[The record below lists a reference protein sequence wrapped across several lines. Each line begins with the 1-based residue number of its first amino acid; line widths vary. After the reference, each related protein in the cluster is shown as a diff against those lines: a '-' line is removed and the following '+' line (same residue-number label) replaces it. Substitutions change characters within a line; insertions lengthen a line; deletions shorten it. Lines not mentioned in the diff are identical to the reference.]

1 MSTADLRPDLSV
13 IIVNWNVKKQLEACL
28 QSLYEHTQ
36 QVSCEVL
43 VVDNASQDGSPEMIA
58 AEFPKVQLL
67 RNPANVGFARANNQA
82 ITLSKGRY
90 VLLLNPDTLLHDD
103 ALSRMVSFLDHR
115 ADIGVL
121 GCKVLTA
128 EGKIDTRCARRFPT
142 LWGELFELAR
152 LSYRFPHNRLFGE
165 YLMTYWDHGDSREVD
180 AISGACLM
188 VRRAAIEQV
197 GLLDES
203 FFLYGE
209 DIDWC
214 YRCKEARW
222 KVFYYSEAAIIHL
235 GSQSTQQ
242 LEDEMGLERF
252 RSRDQLFRKHR
263 GQVYAWTYKALVFLL
278 AVIKEMIFGMGFLRN
293 IGSEKRDWYSRKI
306 KMHWRVLL
314 WALKERPNLC

>member
-1 MSTADLRPDLSV
+1 MSIGDSRSDLSV
-13 IIVNWNVKKQLEACL
+13 VIVSWNVEEQLRAGL
-28 QSLYEHTQ
+28 QSLYAHTQ
-36 QVSCEVL
+36 QISYEVF
-43 VVDNASQDGSPEMIA
+43 VVDNASKDGSPEMIA

-90 VLLLNPDTLLHDD
+90 VLLLNPDTFLHDD

-128 EGKIDTRCARRFPT
+128 EGKIDPRCARRFPT
-142 LWGELFELAR
+142 LWGELFELTR

-209 DIDWC
+209 DLDWC
-214 YRCKEARW
+214 YRLKKAGW
-222 KVFYYSEAAIIHL
+222 KVFYYSEAEIIHI
-235 GSQSTQQ
+235 GSQSTRQ
-242 LEDEMGLERF
+242 LKEETALERF
-252 RSRDQLFRKHR
+252 RSRYKFFRKHVGR
-263 GQVYAWTYKALVFLL
+263 GYAWIYKTLVFLITM
-278 AVIKEMIFGMGFLRN
+278 IKEMIFGVGFL
-293 IGSEKRDWYSRKI
+293 GSRGRERRDWYREKVRV
-306 KMHWRVLL
+306 HWRVLRWVL
-314 WALKERPNLC
+314 RES